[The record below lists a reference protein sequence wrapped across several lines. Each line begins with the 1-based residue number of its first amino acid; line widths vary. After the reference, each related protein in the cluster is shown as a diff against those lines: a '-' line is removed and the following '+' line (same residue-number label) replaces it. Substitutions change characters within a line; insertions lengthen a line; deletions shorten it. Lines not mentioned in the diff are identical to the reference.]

1 MEFIVDT
8 TKFANIAKIVIK
20 GLDLKD
26 EASQALLKI
35 EKDNLIIQCTSQTTC
50 FRGEVPISHVEKETD
65 EVTEWSVDGKQ
76 LITILSILPTFPM
89 DAKFTMS
96 SSNRQFNI
104 TTKNGKFKLPV
115 NDNVINYEM
124 EDLTELSEIDST
136 EFIKNFSKTS
146 KFLENDSMAANAMS
160 CLHMY
165 FGEDLKMMGLN
176 GYSLIEISMPY
187 DLKVDLNEAPTVL
200 LRSNQLNLLAN
211 SFEPNTTL
219 TLLESNNFFGY
230 KDNNNVIA
238 LVAKADMTPISYE
251 VFKARVSNEQSIT
264 FDSNSLKFATNSM
277 FKLCPT
283 SDLIHYE
290 ISDKE
295 TLAVNDNEDDM
306 KLTVIDKKSKDITLT
321 FAKRVLLPVFNV
333 INENVQF
340 TWAEEDPD
348 IVKVNV
354 LKDDDDTIDE
364 NVFIIIT
371 LHAE

>member
-8 TKFANIAKIVIK
+8 TKFANIAKVVIK

-50 FRGEVPISHVEKETD
+50 FRGEVPISHVDKETD
-65 EVTEWSVDGKQ
+65 EITEWSVDGKQ

-354 LKDDDDTIDE
+354 LKDDDTIDE